1 MPDLMVNGTR
11 QSVDADPSMPLLVL
25 GAAGRRLRYAELVDD
40 VAKLPVPDATSVL
53 AKSRAAWRYIGKPMP
68 IVDLDDIVHGR
79 AVYGIDVVLPGMKYA
94 SVERPPSY
102 GGTVRSYDASDALR
116 IPGVERVVQIP
127 GTPPPSGFK
136 PLGAPATPG
145 LRCRG
150 GNNCISIGS
159 RSPTQTTIRQH
170 IGLNWRRQRRNL
182 VMSHATMVTR

>member
-116 IPGVERVVQIP
+116 IPGVERVVQTP

-136 PLGAPATPG
+136 PLGGVAVIASNT
-145 LRCRG
+145 
-150 GNNCISIGS
+150 
-159 RSPTQTTIRQH
+159 
-170 IGLNWRRQRRNL
+170 W
-182 VMSHATMVTR
+182 